1 MKDFKIKKE
10 DIKKIIDDNSACIV
24 SNEILI
30 NGKSVGY
37 MYREIPSES
46 FNDSGWRFFAGDET
60 KEFCDNPDNF
70 SIVELNTL
78 CNYDESVIKKLCAE
92 IGVAYKKNKR
102 GCFVKEKLDS
112 K

>member
-1 MKDFKIKKE
+1 MKTFKIKKE
-10 DIKKIIDDNSACIV
+10 DIKKILENNSACIV

-37 MYREIPSES
+37 MYREKPSES
-46 FNDSGWRFFAGDET
+46 YNDSGWRFFVGDET

-78 CNYDESVIKKLCAE
+78 CNYDGSVIKKLNAD

-102 GCFVKEKLDS
+102 GCFVKEKLQDR
-112 K
+112 

>member
-1 MKDFKIKKE
+1 MKNFKIKKE

-37 MYREIPSES
+37 MYREKPSES
-46 FNDSGWRFFAGDET
+46 YNDSGWRFFAGDET

-78 CNYDESVIKKLCAE
+78 CNYDGSVVKKLSSD
-92 IGVAYKKNKR
+92 IGTAYKRNKR
-102 GCFVKEKLDS
+102 GYFVKEKLQDR
-112 K
+112 